1 MIVFVPIFLPVI
13 DKLGIDRL
21 HYGVLVT
28 AATGVGM
35 FLPPVGVGLILVCAI
50 GRVEMSAVLKYFLPF
65 LLMLG
70 VGLLVLIF
78 FPKVTTVLPGVL
90 LPNIQ
95 R

>member
-1 MIVFVPIFLPVI
+1 MRRVEPLA
-13 DKLGIDRL
+13 
-21 HYGVLVT
+21 VT
-28 AATGVGM
+28 NETGV
-35 FLPPVGVGLILVCAI
+35 FLRMSAGSGAI